1 MMRRDAIISNDGLYR
16 YRLERTWDL
25 GKPKCLYVML
35 NPSDADDKIDD
46 RTIKACI
53 RFAQDWGYG
62 ALMVGNLFAYRSPY
76 PRKLKTVDDPIG
88 PENDLYLAAMLSE
101 ADKVIAAWGNGDTLQ
116 GRDAVVL
123 SLLEDAKPVWTFG
136 LTQKGQPKHPGRLPK
151 ETPLLLMRKAGGKH
165 P

>member
-1 MMRRDAIISNDGLYR
+1 
-16 YRLERTWDL
+16 
-25 GKPKCLYVML
+25 
-35 NPSDADDKIDD
+35 
-46 RTIKACI
+46 
-53 RFAQDWGYG
+53 
-62 ALMVGNLFAYRSPY
+62 MVGNLFAYRSPY

-101 ADKVIAAWGNGDTLQ
+101 ADKVIAAWGNGDNLQ

>member
-46 RTIKACI
+46 RTIKARI

-101 ADKVIAAWGNGDTLQ
+101 ADKVIDAWGNGDTLQ
-116 GRDAVVL
+116 GRDAAVL

>member
-62 ALMVGNLFAYRSPY
+62 GLMVGNLFAYRSPY

-101 ADKVIAAWGNGDTLQ
+101 ADKVIAAWGNGDNLQ

-123 SLLEDAKPVWTFG
+123 SLLEAPPHAEGRREAPMTTNTTTG
-136 LTQKGQPKHPGRLPK
+136 TGGGQRLNQSQ
-151 ETPLLLMRKAGGKH
+151 GGMCIC
-165 P
+165 